1 MTKELGSA
9 QIALPSSFGLLYVW
23 VDEKQTGFDRFGK
36 ESVGV
41 VTRLRIGEVS
51 EVESRE
57 SKLVR
62 SVKSLLTK
70 YLSGDLE
77 AIEHIAVA
85 QPGTPFRQAVWTAMR
100 EISAGSTDS
109 YAALAHRSQHPQAFR
124 AAASACSNNAI
135 PLIVPCHRVVTSSG
149 AIGKYYYGHEVK
161 AAILR
166 HEKAI

>member
-1 MTKELGSA
+1 MTKELGGA
-9 QIALPSSFGLLYVW
+9 QIALPSSFGVLYVW
-23 VDEKQTGFDRFGK
+23 VDEKLSGFDRFGK

-51 EVESRE
+51 NIAKSD
-57 SKLVR
+57 SKVVR
-62 SVKSLLTK
+62 KIEGKLTE
-70 YLSGDLE
+70 YLNGDLE

-85 QPGTPFRQAVWTAMR
+85 QAGTSFRQNVWKVMR
-100 EISAGSTDS
+100 EISVGSTDS
-109 YAALAHRSQHPQAFR
+109 YAGLAHRAKHPQAFR
-124 AAASACSNNAI
+124 AAASACSHNAI

-149 AIGKYYYGHEVK
+149 AIGKYYYGQEIK